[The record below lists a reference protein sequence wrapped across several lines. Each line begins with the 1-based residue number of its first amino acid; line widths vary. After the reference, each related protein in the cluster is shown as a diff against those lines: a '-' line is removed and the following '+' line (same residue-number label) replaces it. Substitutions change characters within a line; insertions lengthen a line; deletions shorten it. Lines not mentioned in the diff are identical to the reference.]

1 MSVNIFL
8 IYRLIKVTNTNMGSF
23 YMYYFFCILF
33 LGHSYFLEIRLNLT
47 IPYQYTPGG
56 NNLNKF
62 IISKFINNNS
72 ILHNVIN

>member
-23 YMYYFFCILF
+23 YMYFFCILF
-33 LGHSYFLEIRLNLT
+33 LGHSYFLEISLNLT
-47 IPYQYTPGG
+47 TPYRYTPGG